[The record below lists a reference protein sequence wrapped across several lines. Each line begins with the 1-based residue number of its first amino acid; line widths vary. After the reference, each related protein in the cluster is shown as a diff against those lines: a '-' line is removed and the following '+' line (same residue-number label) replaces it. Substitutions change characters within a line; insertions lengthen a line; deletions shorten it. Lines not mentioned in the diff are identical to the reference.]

1 MRRFKKE
8 LLRFKKEINYCRKS
22 FRQLPG
28 SDQRSDLV
36 TDLPEMSDIRKSTI
50 KMKNKILA
58 IELAP
63 AAIPPKPN
71 TAATMAIIKK
81 ITVQR
86 NISLV
91 LKVKKWC
98 CHLLP

>member
-1 MRRFKKE
+1 MRRFKKIFFYPWTIHQVPE
-8 LLRFKKEINYCRKS
+8 T
-22 FRQLPG
+22 
-28 SDQRSDLV
+28 DQRSDLV
-36 TDLPEMSDIRKSTI
+36 TDRPEMIDIRKSTI

-63 AAIPPKPN
+63 AAMPPKPN

-86 NISLV
+86 NISTD
-91 LKVKKWC
+91 LKVRK
-98 CHLLP
+98 

>member
-1 MRRFKKE
+1 MKKK
-8 LLRFKKEINYCRKS
+8 LIIARKS
-22 FRQLPG
+22 FQQLPG

-36 TDLPEMSDIRKSTI
+36 TDLPEMSEIRKSTI
-50 KMKNKILA
+50 KTKNKILA

-86 NISLV
+86 NITLGF
-91 LKVKKWC
+91 KN
-98 CHLLP
+98 